1 MNKNELINSIV
12 KQVLSNKAIKEEA
25 YQEALQEISDYLK
38 AKPRTMSMVVPAPVI
53 EGLFYFDDRQEVI
66 AEMLKQDGFKVKKES
81 KVISGVVQA
90 PIYYIYF

>member
-25 YQEALQEISDYLK
+25 YKKALQEISDYLK
-38 AKPRTMSMVVPAPVI
+38 ARPRAMSMVVPAPVI
-53 EGLFYFDDRQEVI
+53 QGLFYYDDRQEVI
-66 AEMLKQDGFKVKKES
+66 ANMLKSDGFTVRKES
-81 KVISGVVQA
+81 KVISGTPQA